1 MEVQNDFTRTF
12 IRAAIVWLLIILTE
26 IAHGVIRAI
35 FLVPVV
41 GDFPSRQI
49 GVFTGTVLFFLVALA
64 CVRWIGF
71 ARARQAFFIGFGWAF
86 ATFVFE
92 ISFGRFVAG
101 ASWER
106 LFSDYD
112 LARGGFMPVGLAL
125 MALCPYAA
133 ARARGLLRD
142 DAQLSSRP
150 KN

>member
-1 MEVQNDFTRTF
+1 MGNSESTRTF

-26 IAHGVIRAI
+26 IVHGVIRAI
-35 FLVPVV
+35 FLVPLV

-49 GVFTGTVLFFLVALA
+49 GVFSGSVLFFLVTLA
-64 CVRWIGF
+64 CVRWIGL
-71 ARARQAFFIGFGWAF
+71 ASARQAFLVGAGWAL
-86 ATFVFE
+86 ATFAFE
-92 ISFGRFVAG
+92 LLFGRYVAG

-142 DAQLSSRP
+142 DAQFKSRP

>member
-1 MEVQNDFTRTF
+1 MEVQSDPARTL
-12 IRAAIVWLLIILTE
+12 IRAAMVWLLIILTE

-49 GVFTGTVLFFLVALA
+49 GVFSGSVLFFLVALA
-64 CVRWIGF
+64 FVRWIGF
-71 ARARQAFFIGFGWAF
+71 ANARQALMTGVGWAV
-86 ATFVFE
+86 ATFTFE
-92 ISFGRFVAG
+92 LLFGRYVAG

-133 ARARGLLRD
+133 ARVRGLWRD
-142 DAQLSSRP
+142 DAQFKSRP